1 MPTELFKNRFRV
13 PSARAAWHDYN
24 GGIYFVTICT
34 AGREHYF
41 GEITDGEMHLSA
53 IGEYT
58 RQCIENITQHNPYAN
73 VPLFVIMPNHLHLIV
88 VIDDTNGCR
97 RDAPW
102 HVSTEKWRACADG
115 KNPKMQDIANHQG
128 RLSTVVGGL
137 KQSVTRY
144 ARKNQ
149 ITFAWQTRFHEHII
163 RNTNEMNRIAKYIET
178 NVAKWDIDE
187 FNV

>member
-58 RQCIENITQHNPYAN
+58 MQCIENITQHNPYAN

-88 VIDDTNGCR
+88 VIDDTNGCQFKIPCFPCV
-97 RDAPW
+97 PW
-102 HVSTEKWRACADG
+102 
-115 KNPKMQDIANHQG
+115 
-128 RLSTVVGGL
+128 
-137 KQSVTRY
+137 
-144 ARKNQ
+144 
-149 ITFAWQTRFHEHII
+149 
-163 RNTNEMNRIAKYIET
+163 
-178 NVAKWDIDE
+178 
-187 FNV
+187 

>member
-1 MPTELFKNRFRV
+1 MATELFKDRFRV

-102 HVSTEKWRACADG
+102 HVSTDNNLKFRVFRAFRGNYEISVFFVNSVVNFGLLC
-115 KNPKMQDIANHQG
+115 
-128 RLSTVVGGL
+128 LSDNLYYV
-137 KQSVTRY
+137 K
-144 ARKNQ
+144 
-149 ITFAWQTRFHEHII
+149 
-163 RNTNEMNRIAKYIET
+163 
-178 NVAKWDIDE
+178 
-187 FNV
+187 